1 METQKFK
8 TIANLLRYF
17 SLLAT
22 SHAGSG
28 HLTSSLSAADLMAV
42 LYFGFLKYDFTN
54 PQNKYNDRLIFSKG
68 HATPLLYSLYK
79 VAGFMTE
86 EELLTYRSLYS
97 PLQGHPTPQTPFVD
111 VATGSLGMGLS
122 YGLGMALALQ
132 KDSID
137 NHVYVLLGDGE
148 MAEGS
153 VWEALE
159 IASHYNTNKLVGII
173 DVNRLAETGQ
183 TLLGHDVWSLE
194 KRISAFGWRTM
205 VIDGHNYKE
214 ILDAFTAATQPQ
226 EAPLMIIAK
235 TLKGKGISFLEDQD
249 HRHAKV
255 LQGEEYQKAI
265 EELNI
270 QDNEKELVFPV
281 ANPEKVL
288 PIQVKYSEVNI
299 NDCLSKITAMDEP
312 IPTRRA
318 YGMALAELAKNSPD
332 IYAMDADLSD
342 ATFSSLV
349 AEVKPDQ
356 FINMYIAE
364 QNMISAATGM
374 SKMGKIV
381 FASTFASFLTRA
393 YDQIRMS
400 SLSESH
406 IKLAGSHV
414 GVSIGPDGP
423 SQMGL
428 EDIAMMR
435 AVLNSTVLY
444 PSDAISTAK
453 LVQKVPEQKDIVYIR
468 TTRKPT
474 PLLYSS
480 GEEFPIGKSKTL
492 KSSDKDSCLIVA
504 AGITVHEALSAY
516 EILLGDNIHIRIID
530 SYSIKPIDEE
540 GLKEGSVKSN
550 NTIIVVE
557 DHYFEGGL
565 GDAVL
570 NVFAS
575 TPNTRIFKMAITKR
589 PHSGKPE
596 ELIEA
601 HQIGSKSI
609 VDKVKSLV
617 TIPLE

>member
-1 METQKFK
+1 
-8 TIANLLRYF
+8 
-17 SLLAT
+17 
-22 SHAGSG
+22 
-28 HLTSSLSAADLMAV
+28 
-42 LYFGFLKYDFTN
+42 
-54 PQNKYNDRLIFSKG
+54 
-68 HATPLLYSLYK
+68 
-79 VAGFMTE
+79 
-86 EELLTYRSLYS
+86 
-97 PLQGHPTPQTPFVD
+97 
-111 VATGSLGMGLS
+111 
-122 YGLGMALALQ
+122 
-132 KDSID
+132 
-137 NHVYVLLGDGE
+137 

-159 IASHYNTNKLVGII
+159 IAAHYNTNKLVGII

-183 TLLGHDVWSLE
+183 TLFGHDVWALE

-214 ILDAFTAATQPQ
+214 ILDTFTAATQPQ

-255 LQGEEYQKAI
+255 LQGEEYQKAMQ
-265 EELNI
+265 ELNI
-270 QDNEKELVFPV
+270 QDNEKDLVFPV
-281 ANPEKVL
+281 AKPEKIV
-288 PIQVKYSEVNI
+288 PIQINYSEINI
-299 NDCLSKITAMDEP
+299 NDCLSKIIAMNEP

-318 YGMALAELAKNSPD
+318 YGMALAELTKNSPD

-349 AEVKPDQ
+349 SEVKPDQ

-400 SLSESH
+400 SLSESQ

-480 GEEFPIGKSKTL
+480 NEEFPIGKSKTL
-492 KSSDKDSCLIVA
+492 KSSDKDCCLIVA
-504 AGITVHEALSAY
+504 AGITVHEALLAY
-516 EILLGDNIHIRIID
+516 EILIGDNIHIRIID

-540 GLKEGSVKSN
+540 GLKQGSAKSN

-575 TPNTRIFKMAITKR
+575 TSNTRIFKMAITKR

-601 HQIGSKSI
+601 HEIGSKSI